1 MPDNDGDEAF
11 GNCLDALE
19 DEYGKNLKFKYK
31 VDYKEK
37 ISDRKLEKIEDIQD
51 IKLKKAYEVDLA
63 VKVKGKEDK
72 DDIEFTV
79 FVGKV
84 KDEGWK
90 LVYMDEGDTDE
101 MFELLEKYEESS
113 LRDKL
118 KDDDVNDAL
127 DDYFSDYDFE

>member
-1 MPDNDGDEAF
+1 M
-11 GNCLDALE
+11 
-19 DEYGKNLKFKYK
+19 YGKNLKFKYK

-101 MFELLEKYEESS
+101 MFDLLEKYEESS